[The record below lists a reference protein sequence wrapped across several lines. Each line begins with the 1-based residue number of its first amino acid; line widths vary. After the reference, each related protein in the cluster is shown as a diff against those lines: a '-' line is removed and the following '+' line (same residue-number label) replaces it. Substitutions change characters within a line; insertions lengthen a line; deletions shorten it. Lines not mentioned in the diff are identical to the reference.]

1 MSSPWNQK
9 LPQLLIS
16 HHAITVGDTGW
27 SSHHVPAVFIL
38 RKKKRY
44 LWPPWN
50 WNLNSDF
57 DSVAFRLYL
66 LFSRNTWAPSL
77 CECYSRNWWWVS
89 TFSQHHLWAAPYY
102 FPLPLIFCS
111 AVCASLGCKL
121 HYLSLPHAGGH
132 TLVLFPQQHALWKCQ
147 VGLFTCPLLP
157 RALLLWKTHT
167 HTGSVWIVQC
177 LLLISWLKA
186 SDTSSVSFI

>member
-16 HHAITVGDTGW
+16 RHAITISDTRW
-27 SSHHVPAVFIL
+27 SSHHIPAAFIL
-38 RKKKRY
+38 RKHY
-44 LWPPWN
+44 LWPPQN
-50 WNLNSDF
+50 WNLNSDL
-57 DSVAFRLYL
+57 DSVAFSLYL
-66 LFSRNTWAPSL
+66 LFSRNTWAQSL
-77 CECYSRNWWWVS
+77 CECYSRNWWWAS
-89 TFSQHHLWAAPYY
+89 TFSQHHLWVPPYY
-102 FPLPLIFCS
+102 SPLPLIFCS

-157 RALLLWKTHT
+157 RALLLWNTHI
-167 HTGSVWIVQC
+167 HTEGV
-177 LLLISWLKA
+177 
-186 SDTSSVSFI
+186 FE